1 MMSVVKGR
9 LLGLGVGPGDPE
21 LITLKALRLLR
32 AAPVVGYF
40 VAKGKKGNAFGI
52 IEAHL
57 DQALRLPLVYPV
69 TTEKLEPPLC
79 YETIISDF
87 YDTAAEQLAAH
98 LDAGRDVAVI
108 CEGDP
113 FFYGSYM
120 YLHDRLA
127 TRYESEVV
135 PGVCSMLGG
144 AAVLGAPLVYRNQSL
159 SVLSGVLPGGVAP
172 APGGCRRGGGDEAR
186 PQFRQGPPRAGRA
199 WPRAPR
205 AVRRAGDHGQPADR
219 AVGTGGADGL
229 AVLSLIVVPGDKW
242 QEGPAVSD
250 AQQVPAIVILGQ
262 GALDTARRVQARIPG
277 RWSTGSPGGSRP
289 TVPIRTSATP
299 CANCIAPTARSS
311 PVRRRHRHSQ
321 PGAVVATQGSGAAGA
336 GPGRGRQRG
345 AAARR
350 AGRGQPAGA
359 GNRRGAG
366 RGAGD
371 HHQRRAA
378 LRHLRAQ
385 PARRLCPGRPGAGQA
400 LRCRFARWP
409 AGARRG
415 CRRLARRGPFAARPG
430 GGAGDSR
437 DALGACAAGR
447 GTADPSALRAGGART
462 CRRGGGRGAP
472 GAGRCRPGRG
482 GARRLAGRQRADG
495 RSAPAGRRRCAR
507 RTAALPAAGRSR
519 CAPAPGLA
527 RRRAGR
533 RPAGG
538 GRRALGDGPHRPAS
552 RPTHSDR
559 PGAAAPS

>member
-1 MMSVVKGR
+1 M
-9 LLGLGVGPGDPE
+9 
-21 LITLKALRLLR
+21 
-32 AAPVVGYF
+32 
-40 VAKGKKGNAFGI
+40 
-52 IEAHL
+52 
-57 DQALRLPLVYPV
+57 
-69 TTEKLEPPLC
+69 
-79 YETIISDF
+79 
-87 YDTAAEQLAAH
+87 
-98 LDAGRDVAVI
+98 
-108 CEGDP
+108 
-113 FFYGSYM
+113 
-120 YLHDRLA
+120 
-127 TRYESEVV
+127 
-135 PGVCSMLGG
+135 
-144 AAVLGAPLVYRNQSL
+144 
-159 SVLSGVLPGGVAP
+159 
-172 APGGCRRGGGDEAR
+172 
-186 PQFRQGPPRAGRA
+186 
-199 WPRAPR
+199 
-205 AVRRAGDHGQPADR
+205 
-219 AVGTGGADGL
+219 
-229 AVLSLIVVPGDKW
+229 
-242 QEGPAVSD
+242 
-250 AQQVPAIVILGQ
+250 
-262 GALDTARRVQARIPG
+262 
-277 RWSTGSPGGSRP
+277 
-289 TVPIRTSATP
+289 
-299 CANCIAPTARSS
+299 
-311 PVRRRHRHSQ
+311 RRRHRHSQ

-336 GPGRGRQRG
+336 GPGRGRQRGG

-430 GGAGDSR
+430 GSAGDSR

-507 RTAALPAAGRSR
+507 RTAALPAADRSR

-538 GRRALGDGPHRPAS
+538 GRRAPGDGPHRPAS
-552 RPTHSDR
+552 RPTHGDR
-559 PGAAAPS
+559 PGARLRRADGACGAAGAGRGRGHPRLPDLRRHGRTLPRRTGAAWQRQPRGIAARPACLRTGGDRQGGGVGIVRRPRRVRHGRRGAGSPAWRWRAGLGRGRAADLPWRLGGPGHRGQGGGASGPRFLPAVAVRQPQALGGDRAAPGPGRRRRPGDGFLQSDLAGAALATGTGAGDRRPPSFAADPGGARSRHRAAR